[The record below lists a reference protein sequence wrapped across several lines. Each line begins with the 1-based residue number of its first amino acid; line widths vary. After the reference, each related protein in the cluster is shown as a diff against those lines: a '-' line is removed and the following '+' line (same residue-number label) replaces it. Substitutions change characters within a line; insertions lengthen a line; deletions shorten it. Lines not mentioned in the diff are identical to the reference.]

1 MREERVI
8 ALAGMFQAIA
18 LVRAI
23 ALRGGADTVAMQ
35 PSIASV
41 FKIDA
46 ESPADVFG
54 GIGNLRLGFETLIA
68 QLDDKN
74 RDLAMTRIA
83 ISVLRL
89 QRKVTARP
97 RMLASLR
104 EGIDRVAA
112 QTPGMQPTD
121 AVVIGRL
128 AKLYADTIS
137 QLQPRVLVEGNPQFL
152 SQDNQAAQIRA
163 LLFGAIRAAVL
174 WHQLGGTQWRL
185 LFRRRQY
192 AMMARGQ
199 RHASAKNDSA
209 GAKRMFFRRARD
221 CAIISGYLPR
231 HNSTAR
237 SSTCPIP
244 SPRAIRWKS
253 TARSTRSRASPSS
266 ARNSTSRACRI
277 R

>member
-23 ALRGGADTVAMQ
+23 ALRGGADGNATQ
-35 PSIASV
+35 PSLASI

-46 ESPADVFG
+46 SSPADVFG
-54 GIGNLRLGFETLIA
+54 GIGNLRLGFETLIT
-68 QLDDKN
+68 QLDDRS

-89 QRKVTARP
+89 QRKLTGRS
-97 RMLASLR
+97 RLLGSLR
-104 EGIDRVAA
+104 EGIDAIAA
-112 QTPGMQPTD
+112 QTQGMQANDT
-121 AVVIGRL
+121 VVVGRL

-152 SQDNQAAQIRA
+152 RQEAQAAQIRA
-163 LLFGAIRAAVL
+163 LLLAAIRAAVL

-192 AMMARGQ
+192 AMMARGLLAQ
-199 RHASAKNDSA
+199 CTLT
-209 GAKRMFFRRARD
+209 GV
-221 CAIISGYLPR
+221 
-231 HNSTAR
+231 
-237 SSTCPIP
+237 
-244 SPRAIRWKS
+244 
-253 TARSTRSRASPSS
+253 
-266 ARNSTSRACRI
+266 
-277 R
+277 

>member
-23 ALRGGADTVAMQ
+23 ALRGGADGVAMQ

-46 ESPADVFG
+46 DSPADVFG

-68 QLDDKN
+68 QLDDKH

-89 QRKVTARP
+89 QRKLTSRP
-97 RMLASLR
+97 RILGSLR
-104 EGIDRVAA
+104 DGIDRIAA
-112 QTPGMQPTD
+112 QTSGMQPTD
-121 AVVIGRL
+121 SVVTSRL

-137 QLQPRVLVEGNPQFL
+137 QMQPRVLVEGNPQFL
-152 SQDNQAAQIRA
+152 QQETQAAQIRA
-163 LLFGAIRAAVL
+163 LLLAAIRAAVL
-174 WHQLGGTQWRL
+174 WQQLGGSQWRL

-192 AMMARGQ
+192 AMMARGLLAQ
-199 RHASAKNDSA
+199 CTLIGS
-209 GAKRMFFRRARD
+209 
-221 CAIISGYLPR
+221 
-231 HNSTAR
+231 
-237 SSTCPIP
+237 
-244 SPRAIRWKS
+244 
-253 TARSTRSRASPSS
+253 
-266 ARNSTSRACRI
+266 
-277 R
+277 